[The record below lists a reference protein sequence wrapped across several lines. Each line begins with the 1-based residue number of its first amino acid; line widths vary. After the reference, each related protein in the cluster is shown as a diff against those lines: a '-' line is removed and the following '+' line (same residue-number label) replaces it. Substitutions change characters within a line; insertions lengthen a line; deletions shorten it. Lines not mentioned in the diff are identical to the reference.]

1 MYSSKAF
8 VTFRGKPT
16 SVVEFPT
23 ARVNGVMPVHS
34 RLSTTVPLSASASR
48 RRAPT
53 FCGSFGRRVYR

>member
-34 RLSTTVPLSASASR
+34 RL
-48 RRAPT
+48 
-53 FCGSFGRRVYR
+53 